1 MDLKSIFQR
10 NGADETRVP
19 ELEVQGDR
27 LRVEGTDPEIG
38 EQEDSRGGDQKT
50 RDIRLPKTKW
60 F

>member
-1 MDLKSIFQR
+1 MNLKNIFQR
-10 NGADETRVP
+10 NGADEIRVP

-27 LRVEGTDPEIG
+27 LRVEGTEPELG
-38 EQEDSRGGDQKT
+38 EQADSRGENQKT